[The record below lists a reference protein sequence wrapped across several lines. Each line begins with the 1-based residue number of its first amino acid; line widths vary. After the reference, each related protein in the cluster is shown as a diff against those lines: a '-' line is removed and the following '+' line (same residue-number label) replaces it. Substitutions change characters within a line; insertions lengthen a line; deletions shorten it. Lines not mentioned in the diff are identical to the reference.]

1 LKSPVQRLAKIIAGR
16 RNDHTAH
23 KKLIED
29 SDSYLYSSGW
39 MASLERGY
47 PCKSDGSE
55 IPWMN
60 YCVVAFLEQRLQSDL
75 RLFEYGSGFST
86 IFFSHLV
93 ESVTAVEHDQK
104 WFDKL
109 KPRLAGNVELLF
121 RREDEN
127 GDYCRSIHASGE
139 QYDVV
144 VVDGRDRV
152 NSIKQSLGAMS
163 SRGVILLDDSQRSAY
178 GEGLVLARSQGYLT
192 LDFEG
197 LKPISGEGARTTVM
211 YRRENCLNI

>member
-1 LKSPVQRLAKIIAGR
+1 LKSPIQGIARIVAAR
-16 RNDHTAH
+16 RDAHTAH

-55 IPWMN
+55 VPWMN
-60 YCVVAFLEQRLQSDL
+60 YCVVAFLEQRLQNDL

-86 IFFSHLV
+86 IFFSRLV
-93 ESVTAVEHDQK
+93 ASVTSVEHDQA

-109 KPRLAGNVELLF
+109 TPRLAGNVELLL
-121 RREDEN
+121 RREDAN
-127 GDYCRSIHASGE
+127 GDYCRSIHATG
-139 QYDVV
+139 QRYDVV

-152 NSIKQSLGAMS
+152 NCIKQSLGTLS
-163 SRGVILLDDSQRSAY
+163 SRGVILLDDSQRSEY
-178 GEGLVLARSQGYLT
+178 GEGLALARSQGYLT

-197 LKPISGEGARTTVM
+197 LKPVSCEGSRTTVM